1 MTIRFADRK
10 DNLVYWAFWCL
21 FPRLLADV
29 SILEETPLRKTIFFS
44 LLCCSHALVTIQA
57 QHWLLPRE
65 ANFSHMFITFIPSN
79 GPICLSKCVCC
90 VLFPARFVP
99 MPSLRWVPLSP
110 GVGAEASR
118 YLYRLNSW
126 GPPSQSS
133 EGWVEIIM
141 EASKRWKFL
150 SVLSFIL
157 FFKLSFLPH
166 RYFSPG
172 CPEWPGQAGF
182 SSGQL
187 DHQTKLIWVSFV
199 IPFAFLFI
207 QSPTDV
213 FSPFSLSEI
222 LFPIKLLCVW
232 NRIKEAEFSLQLC
245 LDTFCLFVALDKAE
259 LLLQTWAFCVSS
271 LLFCAVTPVVHVLY
285 YKANIELFVS
295 LISARSFRLVCPILV
310 CLLFANVSPPHVN
323 HSGGKRE

>member
-1 MTIRFADRK
+1 
-10 DNLVYWAFWCL
+10 
-21 FPRLLADV
+21 
-29 SILEETPLRKTIFFS
+29 
-44 LLCCSHALVTIQA
+44 
-57 QHWLLPRE
+57 
-65 ANFSHMFITFIPSN
+65 MFLTFIPSN

-99 MPSLRWVPLSP
+99 MPSLQWVPLSP

-141 EASKRWKFL
+141 EASKRWKSL

-157 FFKLSFLPH
+157 CFKLSFLAH

-187 DHQTKLIWVSFV
+187 DHQTNSLFGSHLSFHLL
-199 IPFAFLFI
+199 FFL
-207 QSPTDV
+207 
-213 FSPFSLSEI
+213 
-222 LFPIKLLCVW
+222 
-232 NRIKEAEFSLQLC
+232 FSLQLM
-245 LDTFCLFVALDKAE
+245 FSAHFPSVKY
-259 LLLQTWAFCVSS
+259 SS
-271 LLFCAVTPVVHVLY
+271 QLNCCMF
-285 YKANIELFVS
+285 
-295 LISARSFRLVCPILV
+295 
-310 CLLFANVSPPHVN
+310 
-323 HSGGKRE
+323 GRE